1 MKKAQRT
8 LTWFVVIVL
17 GLLAILGGGVLWG
30 GASWA
35 PKLALDLEG
44 GTQIILAPQLESG
57 QTVSQEQL
65 DQSVAIIRQRVDATG
80 VSEAEIST
88 SGQNVVVSLPGV
100 PDDATMER
108 LEASAK
114 LAFRPVLTYAA
125 AAAAPAPSPSPSVTP
140 SDEPADGEADNPAD
154 ETEPAEPAEPSPSAE
169 PSTPPTPTGAS
180 DLAWITEDLLDE
192 FNSFT
197 CDDVDEALLSVAPS
211 DEPLITCDD
220 LGTIKYILGPVDTNE
235 DGTIEL
241 TGEHIADATADLVM
255 SSTGVATGQWGVTI
269 TFSGEGGPLFADVS
283 RRLFSFPQGDPR
295 NQFAVVLDGKVITAP
310 TMNAVIPDG
319 KPQITGNFTQESAK
333 VLADQLKFGA
343 LPIGFVVL
351 TQDTISATLGTSQL
365 ESGLLAGLIG
375 LVLVVIYSLFQYR
388 TLGLVTV
395 ASLTMAAIITYLIVA
410 ILSWREGYRLSLAGV
425 AGLIVAIGIT
435 ADSFIVYFER
445 IRDELRDGR
454 GLESAVEAG
463 WKRALRTIFASDT
476 VNFLAAAILFVLAV
490 GNVQGF
496 ALTLGLT
503 TLVDLL
509 VVTMFTHPVL
519 QLLAKTKFFGEGHR
533 LSGLDPK
540 ALGAVYR
547 GRAQFREPI
556 TATASKRASSSK
568 EAAKRQT
575 IAERKAAEAASLGE
589 RKDG

>member
-1 MKKAQRT
+1 MAARPSPVKKAQRT

-88 SGQNVVVSLPGV
+88 SGLNVVVSLPGV
-100 PDDATMER
+100 PDDATMSR

-114 LAFRPVLTYAA
+114 LAFRPVLTYDVA
-125 AAAAPAPSPSPSVTP
+125 SPTPTPTPSVLPAP
-140 SDEPADGEADNPAD
+140 SDEPNDGEPNDGETETGEPAD
-154 ETEPAEPAEPSPSAE
+154 SAEPSPSAE
-169 PSTPPTPTGAS
+169 PTATPTPTDAS
-180 DLAWITEDLLDE
+180 DLAWITEDLFDE
-192 FNSFT
+192 FTNFT
-197 CDDVDEALLSVAPS
+197 CDSVDEATMAVAPS

-220 LGTIKYILGPVDTNE
+220 LGQIKYLLGPVDTND
-235 DGTIEL
+235 DGTVEL

-269 TFSGEGGPLFADVS
+269 TFTGEGGPLFAEVS
-283 RRLFSFPQGDPR
+283 RRLFSFPDGDPR

-319 KPQITGNFTQESAK
+319 KPQITGNFTQDSAK
-333 VLADQLKFGA
+333 ALADQLKFGA
-343 LPIGFVVL
+343 LPIGFTVL

-395 ASLTMAAIITYLIVA
+395 ASLTMA
-410 ILSWREGYRLSLAGV
+410 
-425 AGLIVAIGIT
+425 
-435 ADSFIVYFER
+435 
-445 IRDELRDGR
+445 
-454 GLESAVEAG
+454 
-463 WKRALRTIFASDT
+463 
-476 VNFLAAAILFVLAV
+476 
-490 GNVQGF
+490 
-496 ALTLGLT
+496 
-503 TLVDLL
+503 
-509 VVTMFTHPVL
+509 
-519 QLLAKTKFFGEGHR
+519 
-533 LSGLDPK
+533 
-540 ALGAVYR
+540 
-547 GRAQFREPI
+547 
-556 TATASKRASSSK
+556 
-568 EAAKRQT
+568 
-575 IAERKAAEAASLGE
+575 
-589 RKDG
+589 